1 MTENIGLMARDVQ
14 PLIEEGHWIT
24 LRGGN
29 LGKDVIHVPVTPIGW
44 RQRQLRFLK
53 IRHRDAAVSKLLTGK
68 PACGRPLA
76 GLKVLKHL
84 HKAIDEKGGFSS
96 AASAEDDDV
105 GFKEDLGVE
114 QNQHPAKRRCRRVRG
129 LDFVAVTV
137 QRTPGQPDGEFQD
150 IIFENSRVLSMDL
163 GEQLE
168 NLTWLIKAV
177 MAERAK
183 PDLVSVEIPRV

>member
-1 MTENIGLMARDVQ
+1 MAATHFQ
-14 PLIEEGHWIT
+14 PLIEEEHWIS
-24 LRGGN
+24 LRGGM
-29 LGKDVIHVPVTPIGW
+29 LRKDVAHVPVTAVWWGE
-44 RQRQLRFLK
+44 RRLRLLK
-53 IRHRDAAVSKLLTGK
+53 LRHRDTQLAKLITGR
-68 PACGRPLA
+68 PACERPLA
-76 GLKVLKHL
+76 HINVFKHL
-84 HKAIDEKGGFSS
+84 HEAIDNAGVVSS

-114 QNQHPAKRRCRRVRG
+114 QNQHPAKRRCRRARG
-129 LDFVAVTV
+129 LDFVVVTV